1 MIRERWEILLSD
13 SHIPLD
19 ESSEL
24 CFDTLCTLYQEPHRY
39 YHTFDHLSQMLWQLD
54 LADITCVSVR
64 WATFYHDAYYIP
76 GDPENEQRSA
86 DLARNHLLLMGVEE
100 KIIHDI
106 EEMIIAT
113 KTHTASKDDNEDLC
127 ALLDVDMAIL
137 GVANKDYAAY
147 CEKVRL
153 EFSVIDE
160 ALYRAGRK
168 RFLESVLAQD
178 RIYLT
183 DYFFSEFE
191 LQARKNM
198 ERELAF
204 QGAHNL
210 SNL

>member
-1 MIRERWEILLSD
+1 MIRERWQILLND
-13 SHIPLD
+13 SHIVLD
-19 ESSEL
+19 ETSETCFEVL
-24 CFDTLCTLYQEPHRY
+24 CKLYQEPHRY

-76 GDPENEQRSA
+76 GDLENEQRSA

-100 KIIHDI
+100 KIIQDV
-106 EEMIIAT
+106 EVMIIAT
-113 KTHTASKDDNEDLC
+113 KTHQASDDDSEVLRSV
-127 ALLDVDMAIL
+127 LDADMAIL
-137 GVANKDYAAY
+137 GVAEKDYSAY

-153 EFSVIDE
+153 EFSAIE
-160 ALYRAGRK
+160 ETLYCAGRK

-191 LQARKNM
+191 LQARKNI
-198 ERELAF
+198 EKELA
-204 QGAHNL
+204 GIG
-210 SNL
+210 